1 MQIQLIESELY
12 LKETKET
19 TNLKGIFYW
28 DENQKKYIELN
39 HNIKLKPGM
48 KLSIDGKVY
57 EITDK
62 KTDIPLDIK
71 FVAKTSDGLVI
82 KIGEDYFLEKD
93 GKRRR
98 ISQDRAKNLASNRF
112 EAVITLPQAKH
123 KQSVTSQGQQTS
135 NQEEQRS
142 QSRDVVKTVSGVAYA
157 LTGAR
162 IYLEDKSLYGKTL
175 LSIAQEVYGVEF
187 KDTDHLRNYIKERKD
202 LFSLWLRDLLSIGM
216 PVNLTLG
223 QIASA
228 REELNKWLNSID
240 IKEPRFQYPEAIRF
254 LLRLEY
260 GITDIDQV
268 YQTLRQKDALAKE
281 KLREFGLVSQYE
293 KLDLMSRYGFI
304 THVLPYIDRLREYSY
319 LKSNEYAQADEQ
331 RIAETL
337 SILLTTQYYQIYP
350 SFEKLVEATR
360 NLDALDVGLLAV
372 SGVLNGLSNSTK
384 SYGLAGLD
392 RQAYLAQLDSII
404 ARNLSNYAEAIASS
418 LGFGGPPKPQVR
430 GNNLSTSLDFKSVQ
444 DIIEQAA
451 TNPQAEIQIPK
462 IRSSTRGGISPQLI
476 PPDIGLYSRSLSQNA
491 LYYAF
496 YKPRYRYD
504 FENEWVTFKATGG
517 ILYTRSGNNESG
529 SGSIVADLIGTSS
542 SITAIAGY
550 KDSSIDL
557 TIIAKDIDEFR
568 GMGFSNVN
576 GVLSLG
582 PQKVSA
588 EVKAELDKLDGDV
601 AIFYSKSN
609 NKEEGYLYARIGTDW
624 YRVGRINEQW
634 IASMNKAIPGFG
646 DLFADVRVGNGI
658 SAVVSLSM
666 LSGFSFTGEFK
677 NNDIKA
683 IGAYLLSP
691 NSSSK
696 TILGMVSAPQLVFA
710 GYYKGNVVAGG
721 QFVSNDNV
729 LNVLGY
735 VGKDFGIEIRF
746 ANPSLATEL
755 RYDNN
760 DIVAKA
766 LANLGGVEGIVQFYS
781 GNGMMIGAGAKF
793 GKQYYELLY
802 LNAMEKEM
810 KAIAG
815 PYADLFKLS
824 RSALWGYANLDG
836 KAFGALVSSDIGQ
849 YMFGAN
855 LGNVSATATFG
866 NAGSGASVNIYW
878 PEINAVIGAMYRSI
892 GNDFQLFLRRWA
904 ENLGIGAALRIN
916 DKGIHGAVEVEFDS
930 TKLYG
935 TYSDGTIGLI
945 GQRVFYI
952 TQDGSIALIPTVGV
966 SVGAE
971 SGYLLG
977 VKVGSKTSYL
987 EGVWARIRDKEGLN
1001 IRASMEIEL
1010 K

>member
-28 DENQKKYIELN
+28 DENQKKYVELN
-39 HNIKLKPGM
+39 HNIKLKPKM

-71 FVAKTSDGLVI
+71 FVAETSAGLVT
-82 KIGEDYFLEKD
+82 KVGEDYFLEKD
-93 GKRRR
+93 GKRYR
-98 ISQDRAKNLASNRF
+98 ISQDRAKNLASDRF
-112 EAVITLPQAKH
+112 DVVITLPQAKH
-123 KQSVTSQGQQTS
+123 EQSVTSQGQQIS
-135 NQEEQRS
+135 KEQRS

-187 KDTDHLRNYIKERKD
+187 KDADHLRDYIKERKD

-240 IKEPRFQYPEAIRF
+240 IQEPRFKHPEAIRF

-260 GITDIDQV
+260 GITDINQV
-268 YQTLRQKDALAKE
+268 YQTLREKDALARE
-281 KLREFGLVSQYE
+281 KLREFGLVIQYE
-293 KLDLMSRYGFI
+293 KLDLISRYGFI

-319 LKSNEYAQADEQ
+319 LESNQYAQADRQ
-331 RIAETL
+331 RIAKTL
-337 SILLTTQYYQIYP
+337 SILLTGQYYQIYP
-350 SFEKLVEATR
+350 SFQKLAEATR

-372 SGVLNGLSNSTK
+372 SGVLTGLSNSTK

-392 RQAYLAQLDSII
+392 RQAYLDQLDSII

-418 LGFGGPPKPQVR
+418 LRFRSSSKPQVR
-430 GNNLSTSLDFKSVQ
+430 GNNLSAFLDFKSVQ

-451 TNPQAEIQIPK
+451 TNPQAEIQIPE
-462 IRSSTRGGISPQLI
+462 IRSSARGGISGQII
-476 PPDIGLYSRSLSQNA
+476 PPDIGLYTRSLSQNA

-504 FENEWVTFKATGG
+504 FENEWVRFKATGG

-542 SITAIAGY
+542 SITTIAGY
-550 KDSSIDL
+550 QNSSINL
-557 TIIAKDIDEFR
+557 TVIARDIDQFR
-568 GMGFSNVN
+568 GMGFSNIN

-601 AIFYSKSN
+601 AIFYSRSN
-609 NKEEGYLYARIGTDW
+609 NREEGYLYARIGTDW

-646 DLFADVRVGNGI
+646 DLFTEVRAGNGI

-666 LSGFSFTGEFK
+666 LSGFSFTGELN
-677 NNDIKA
+677 NNDINA

-696 TILGMVSAPQLVFA
+696 TILGMISAPQLVFA
-710 GYYKGNVVAGG
+710 GYYKGNFVAGG
-721 QFVSNDNV
+721 QFVSNNNV

-735 VGKDFGIEIRF
+735 VGKDFGVEIRF

-781 GNGMMIGAGAKF
+781 GNERMMIGAGARF

-802 LNAMEKEM
+802 LSAMEKEI

-855 LGNVSATATFG
+855 LGNISATATFG
-866 NAGSGASVNIYW
+866 NVGSGANVNIYW

-892 GNDFQLFLRRWA
+892 GNDFQLFVRRWT

-916 DKGIHGAVEVEFDS
+916 DKGIGGAVEVEFDS

-945 GQRVFYI
+945 GRRVFYI

-966 SVGAE
+966 SIGQE

-977 VKVGSKTSYL
+977 VKVGSKMSNL
-987 EGVWARIRDKEGLN
+987 DVVWARIRDKEGLS
-1001 IRASMEIEL
+1001 IKASMEIEL
-1010 K
+1010 R